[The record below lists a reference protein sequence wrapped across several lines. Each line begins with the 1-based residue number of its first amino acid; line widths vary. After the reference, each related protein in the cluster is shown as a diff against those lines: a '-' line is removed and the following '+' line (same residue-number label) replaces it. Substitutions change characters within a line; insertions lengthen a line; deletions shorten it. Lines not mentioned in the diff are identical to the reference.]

1 MATNIRIQFHK
12 IAKRISGCK
21 STWRWLMF
29 ILAIPGFL
37 PTTVIAEYPDSPA
50 QFSADYVARYG
61 GFRAS
66 AERTLTKED
75 AGIIVLHS
83 SIELKLLGQT
93 LSTIRESSEI
103 TLNEENGQARP
114 EYYEFLQTG
123 LGGRSRQI
131 TFDWEQR
138 NSIAHS
144 DNQVINIPLEGSE
157 TDNLSA
163 YLEIRRQLIAGKKD
177 IIFPGI
183 YKGEL
188 EEIHYR
194 VSGEELVDT
203 LPGTFNTLRLERI
216 REPGSDR
223 STVIWLAPAWDYLLI
238 KLIQEEPG
246 SNTISLELK
255 AAIVNDQPV
264 FNPAEI

>member
-1 MATNIRIQFHK
+1 MLIFV
-12 IAKRISGCK
+12 ISG
-21 STWRWLMF
+21 
-29 ILAIPGFL
+29 ILPA
-37 PTTVIAEYPDSPA
+37 TVIAEYPDAPA

-66 AERTLTKED
+66 AERKLTKDD
-75 AGIIVLHS
+75 AGIFVMHS
-83 SIELKLLGQT
+83 AIELKLLGQT
-93 LSTIRESSEI
+93 LSTIRESSKF
-103 TLNEENGQARP
+103 TLNEENGQTRP

-131 TFDWEQR
+131 TFDWQQR
-138 NSIAHS
+138 SSTVHI
-144 DNQVINIPLEGSE
+144 DNQAINIPLEGSE

-183 YKGEL
+183 YKGKL

-194 VSGEELVDT
+194 VNGEELVDT

-216 REPGSDR
+216 REPDSDR

-246 SNTISLELK
+246 NSTISLELK

>member
-1 MATNIRIQFHK
+1 
-12 IAKRISGCK
+12 
-21 STWRWLMF
+21 MF

-37 PTTVIAEYPDSPA
+37 PTTVIAEYSDSPA

-66 AERTLTKED
+66 AERKLTKED
-75 AGIIVLHS
+75 TDIIVLHS

-93 LSTIRESSEI
+93 LSTIRETSEI
-103 TLNEENGQARP
+103 TLNDENGQARP

-131 TFDWEQR
+131 TFDWKQR
-138 NSIAHS
+138 SSIVHS

-194 VSGEELVDT
+194 VRGEELVDT

-264 FNPAEI
+264 FTPAEI